1 MKKVIIGGIFSVI
14 VAVVTGVFSLH
25 AGQAQIINIISPDN
39 QDKDYVAVAENL
51 LNDYNQN
58 KKEIEELKEENNS
71 LLESGQALSEI
82 QQEKELL
89 EEDLKNEQQ
98 KNQELQEQN
107 QSLQEQVKN
116 MPSIEYKTIKSYL
129 DGVEMT
135 EIEKPIALVNGKSF
149 YNEDLIK
156 QVFGHYN
163 TGFELETDK
172 LYIGE
177 KKPLDSLPLSK
188 ATLYDKSDGTSI
200 NSGECKDLS
209 GNKFSGILITNDSYD
224 KFISFLVNKN
234 YNKISGV
241 IHVAD
246 QTPNGNEAKIEI
258 YTIDENS
265 NEVKVF
271 SSPTLTNL
279 SEPVVFSG
287 VDITNAKIVRIEQS
301 GAHGW
306 GIHAVISD
314 AYFYN
319 E

>member
-98 KNQELQEQN
+98 KNQELQEQ
-107 QSLQEQVKN
+107 VKN
-116 MPSIEYKTIKSYL
+116 MPSIEYKAIKSYL

-177 KKPLDSLPLSK
+177 KKLLDSLPLSK
-188 ATLYDKSDGTSI
+188 ATLYDKGDSTSI

-209 GNKFSGILITNDSYD
+209 GNKFSGILITNDHYGRY
-224 KFISFLVNKN
+224 ISFLVNKN

-241 IHVAD
+241 IHVSD

-287 VDITNAKIVRIEQS
+287 VDITNAKIVKIQQS
-301 GAHGW
+301 GPGL
-306 GIHAVISD
+306 GVHAVISD

>member
-116 MPSIEYKTIKSYL
+116 MPSIEYKAIKSYL

-163 TGFELETDK
+163 TGFELETDT

-177 KKPLDSLPLSK
+177 KKQLESLPLSK
-188 ATLYDKSDGTSI
+188 AAIYEKGENASI
-200 NSGECKDLS
+200 SSGDRKDLK
-209 GNKFSGILITNDSYD
+209 GNEFSGILINGYDS
-224 KFISFLVNKN
+224 ISFLINKN

-246 QTPNGNEAKIEI
+246 QTGNEKDGRIEI
-258 YTIDENS
+258 YTLDEND
-265 NEVKVF
+265 NETKVY
-271 SSPTLTNL
+271 SSPKLTNL
-279 SEPVVFSG
+279 SEPFSFSG
-287 VDITNAKIVRIEQS
+287 VEIGNAKVVKIVQAS
-301 GAHGW
+301 TSVYSKGAVE
-306 GIHAVISD
+306 AVISD

>member
-98 KNQELQEQN
+98 KNQELQEQ
-107 QSLQEQVKN
+107 VKN
-116 MPSIEYKTIKSYL
+116 MPSIEYKAIKSYL

-177 KKPLDSLPLSK
+177 KKLLDSLPLSK

-224 KFISFLVNKN
+224 RFISFLVNKN